1 MKSLE
6 DNGAGRR
13 EAGRDTAVLVYLL
26 QLLGLV
32 TVLTAIAGVIVNYVK
47 WDDVRGT
54 WLESHF
60 RWQVRTFWF
69 SLLWGLVGWL
79 LAFIGIGF
87 LILAGVTVW
96 YLYRAVRGWVLLNE
110 RREAAPLNAFGTRT

>member
-1 MKSLE
+1 MKSLLG
-6 DNGAGRR
+6 NGAGQDD
-13 EAGRDTAVLVYLL
+13 AGRDIVALVYLL

-32 TVLTAIAGVIVNYVK
+32 TVLTTIAGVIVNYVK

-60 RWQVRTFWF
+60 RWQIRTFWF
-69 SLLWGLVGWL
+69 SLLWGVIGWL

-87 LILAGVTVW
+87 LIIAGVTLW
-96 YLYRAVRGWVLLNE
+96 YVYRAVRGWVLLNE
-110 RREAAPLNAFGTRT
+110 RREAVPLNTLGIRI

>member
-1 MKSLE
+1 MKSLVGK
-6 DNGAGRR
+6 DAGGD
-13 EAGRDTAVLVYLL
+13 EAARDITALVYLL
-26 QLLGLV
+26 QLLGFV
-32 TVLTAIAGVIVNYVK
+32 TVLTAIAAVVVNYVK
-47 WDDVRGT
+47 WDDVRDT

-69 SLLWGLVGWL
+69 SLLWGVVGTL

-87 LILAGVTVW
+87 LIIAAVTVW

-110 RREAAPLNAFGTRT
+110 RREVVPLNMPGLRI

>member
-6 DNGAGRR
+6 DNGAGRS

-26 QLLGLV
+26 QLLGVV

-47 WDDVRGT
+47 WEDVRGT

-60 RWQVRTFWF
+60 RWQIRTFWF
-69 SLLWGLVGWL
+69 SVLWGLVGWL

-87 LILAGVTVW
+87 LILAGVTIW

-110 RREAAPLNAFGTRT
+110 RREAVPLNTFGART